1 MRLVMIILLVAA
13 GAAVPIPSPARTPA
27 PFEGAWMDCQT
38 WRGAEICEYTL
49 LAQRGDRVCG
59 LQRYFATNSYY
70 EQRFVGTVKANTAHI
85 EKICGD
91 PGSETDTY
99 CAGRAP
105 EGAEKVGWGNSKET
119 LLLCN
124 GRLLSASVGANADCV
139 GATNQSGM
147 PKVRTLGN
155 QAPDADEQAWLKSC
169 AAGAD

>member
-1 MRLVMIILLVAA
+1 MRFVMIALLVAA
-13 GAAVPIPSPARTPA
+13 AASVPIPSPARTPA

-70 EQRFVGTVKANTAHI
+70 EQRFVGTVKANVAHV

-105 EGAEKVGWGNSKET
+105 ESAEKVGWGSSTET

-124 GRLLSASVGANADCV
+124 GHLLSASGGATADCV
-139 GATNQSGM
+139 GATKQSGM
-147 PKVRTLGN
+147 PKVRSLGN

-169 AAGAD
+169 AAGAE